1 MSVIEKSTVDV
12 QELKFEGLKANERI
26 QQQTIPDVI
35 WHGFKRILVSDYFIL
50 MFTIVGYIIAA
61 QLFDRLSNVINI
73 ANQFSNMWPL
83 FAVAIGQTFVLI
95 IAGIDLSQGA
105 IMAVVS
111 VIGAM
116 LISSELNPSMFDKLP
131 LWGTFIDANGG
142 PLAGSNVAMPAA
154 VILMLFIGTFIGLIN
169 GTLITRFNITPF
181 IATLVTSIFFSY
193 FALWLTQSRNI
204 SGLPESFIKLGD
216 SGQIVSIYVGEKLE
230 STIRRRDIPTLIS
243 SATLIALGLSVVA
256 GFTLRKTA
264 FGKRMY
270 AIGTNPRA
278 AIVSGVPNKRMIT
291 MVYMFSGFCAAVA
304 SIIYTARLEIGRPTL
319 GSGNILLDIIG
330 ACVIGG
336 TSLFGGK
343 GSIKGTF
350 FGVMFFTLLLN
361 VLNAARLSPFVIDA
375 VKGGV
380 ILLAALLDITRTRFL
395 NSEQST

>member
-1 MSVIEKSTVDV
+1 MSVIEKSPDRQDLQLESFRKSQHD
-12 QELKFEGLKANERI
+12 QERPI
-26 QQQTIPDVI
+26 QQAAWI
-35 WHGFKRILVSDYFIL
+35 WFKRLLVSDYFIL
-50 MFTIVGYIIAA
+50 IFTIVGYVIAA
-61 QLFDRLSNVINI
+61 QFFDRLGNEINI
-73 ANQFSNMWPL
+73 VNQLSNMWPL

-105 IMAVVS
+105 IMAIVS
-111 VIGAM
+111 VVGAM
-116 LISSELNPSMFDKLP
+116 LISDNLNPAMFDKLP
-131 LWGTFIDANGG
+131 LWGTAIDAEGG
-142 PLAGSNVAMPAA
+142 LLSGSEMAMPAA
-154 VILMLFIGTFIGLIN
+154 VVAMLLLGTFIGFIN
-169 GTLITRFNITPF
+169 GSLITRFSITPF

-204 SGLPESFIKLGD
+204 SGLPESFINLGD
-216 SGQIVSIYVGEKLE
+216 SGEMISIYVGPKLE
-230 STIRRRDIPTLIS
+230 SEIRRRDIPALIT
-243 SATLIALGLSVVA
+243 SATVISLTLAFVA
-256 GFTLRKTA
+256 GFVLRKTA
-264 FGKRMY
+264 FGKRMF

-278 AIVSGVPNKRMIT
+278 ALVSGVPSKRVIT

-319 GSGNILLDIIG
+319 GEGSLLMDIIG

-350 FGVMFFTLLLN
+350 FGVVFFTLLLN

-380 ILLAALLDITRTRFL
+380 ILLAALLDITRTRLL
-395 NSEQST
+395 NAEQST